1 MKINLLDIGEEGHE
15 FSVKSKD
22 EKAIDEKV
30 AQIVEGLK
38 EFELKVFIQ
47 KAGDIYTAQG
57 TYSVSQEQECSL
69 CAEDIS
75 LPIKNKFT
83 EYIVNETKADQK
95 GHAPHSGLN
104 VDSKLEVTFVQHNE
118 LDMGEFIS
126 DLFALAVS
134 PYPKC
139 LDKDACE
146 KRQENNKKY
155 YAQEKLKA
163 NPAFAVLEKLKK

>member
-1 MKINLLDIGEEGHE
+1 MRINLLDIGEEGHE

-22 EKAIDEKV
+22 EKEIDEKV
-30 AQIVEGLK
+30 AQVVDGLK
-38 EFELKVFIQ
+38 EFNFKVFIQ

-57 TYSVSQEQECSL
+57 TYLVSQDQECSL

-75 LPIKNKFT
+75 LPLKNKFT

-104 VDSKLEVTFVQHNE
+104 VDSKQEVTFVQHHE

-126 DLFALAVS
+126 DMFALAVS

-139 LDKDACE
+139 VDQAACE
-146 KRQENNKKY
+146 KRQEANKNY
-155 YAQEKLKA
+155 YAQEKHKA
-163 NPAFAVLEKLKK
+163 NPAFSVLEKLKK